1 MNSMKRII
9 LTGYTVQ
16 YVDLRASKPRPV
28 TTEVFP
34 LDEECK
40 AALNLL
46 GRNVLDY
53 IREKYEN
60 RGFHCIE
67 VAKIPGK
74 QIRYV
79 DYRMLW
85 EASGGENTPEETGT
99 DQVPER

>member
-1 MNSMKRII
+1 MNSMKRIT

-16 YVDLRASKPRPV
+16 YVDLRAPKPRPV
-28 TTEVFP
+28 TTEIFP
-34 LDEECK
+34 LDEEIK
-40 AALNLL
+40 TALNLL
-46 GRNVLDY
+46 GRDVTGY

-60 RGFHCIE
+60 HGFHCIE
-67 VAKIPGK
+67 VSKIPGK

-99 DQVPER
+99 DQVTEC